1 MFHRPFG
8 TLRHIAV
15 KAFDILAVFA
25 LGRKF
30 PQRVSTDNAADFRQI
45 LTGGFQRSG
54 KERQHRQR
62 RFSGI
67 EINGIFIEL
76 QATQQGVHIVQSRHR
91 HALIPGGCSLA
102 HILGL

>member
-1 MFHRPFG
+1 MFHCPLG
-8 TLRHIAV
+8 ALGHIAV
-15 KAFDILAVFA
+15 KAFEVLAVFA
-25 LGRKF
+25 LRRKF

-45 LTGGFQRSG
+45 LPGGFQCPG
-54 KERQHRQR
+54 KERQHRQC

-67 EINGIFIEL
+67 EIDRIFIEF

-102 HILGL
+102 HIFGL